1 MPVASR
7 RRSTVR
13 EPDHHCKVKGPL
25 FPPIP
30 VSHALHPCSYRY
42 AHLNAAYPCISAL
55 VFRSGD
61 DIASQRVTRLEA
73 EKLGL
78 IEKLRKA
85 MTMCRAMQK
94 QLEDVK
100 AENARLQVTDDSE
113 RVAKLEQELALKEEE
128 KLEIVA
134 KLQDVIAR
142 YHALQ
147 QELEGVAGERQVA
160 FSQVEAFKLELRT
173 QQELAAH
180 IQEKDAETMSELNE
194 ELQQAARRFAQEEA
208 RVLVFQEENNRL
220 THQVTAM
227 LADKQQQER
236 EMQQLVAESDAL
248 HTKVADLSQQV
259 SGARQQQED
268 TEQLYLEVAS
278 KLNHTLR
285 ENDELK
291 HAALENPGKSATA
304 NDDQIREL
312 EARIDVLTT
321 ELTAETA
328 KWEQK
333 LQQST
338 QQLETLT
345 TANDKAQTELKQ
357 LAEIREQLLINVGI
371 DLTYE
376 SIESMLDTKSREISM
391 LTEQLAA
398 VEGPQEEAICEA
410 VGAAVSEAE
419 RLRSQLDSLQAQYEA
434 LTVTK
439 TTGEGTVQE
448 LRVQLERLAEE
459 HAASLAAQEEGHRQV
474 CQGLEEKQT
483 QLSAELE
490 ASRARNQQNDDRFA
504 VIKRQMDGMNGALE
518 TSAAAST
525 ENGAGTVS
533 DELELALGRLQ
544 EHLKDSKE
552 AEAEVQKLKDRVQ
565 TYETEK
571 LELLEKL
578 TECETALQLRVNEI
592 EALTRLVEADANR
605 EQQVS
610 AQELTAPTVQ
620 NGDEAVNPEL
630 EAATA
635 RLHAVEAE
643 MSACKAENLRMIFE
657 VAKTADGALKLKQ
670 DHEALLEAHQEKM
683 SELEGVSSQLEA
695 LVAANRT
702 LETQLAR
709 KSEELRSH
717 LEAFAMQR
725 EDSRSLIAGLRDA
738 MSKAQKEKSKV
749 QRDLEDIKNENDVLE
764 ERISELHAIAESK
777 TEPDEW
783 QEKDREVEEL
793 RSSLVQAKVNFLE
806 QKQQLTALE
815 KKLVEVSQKSGGSTA
830 TSPSLEAE
838 RREFEA
844 ALIEMIDMEKK
855 LQVAYEAKQ
864 GLESTLQERQEAK
877 TELEDRLSTAEDR
890 LAELEQ
896 QLEQKVAL
904 IATIEE
910 QLRLAEEEREN
921 LADAVAKT
929 KSKLERSEG
938 RLQEKAIE
946 FEAFKTTTN
955 MLKDERSRLFNEI
968 ALLQEQIVTSEE
980 QKAALAS
987 SQTLANEELEEQLNE
1002 LADKIAE
1009 LETEKQELREKLEDT
1024 MYRSE
1029 EDIHELRERL
1039 YVTEEGKST
1048 LDEENL
1054 RLEAAIEALE
1064 AKVAVFQEQQTALEE
1079 ATSKMKEQLEQ
1090 TAAEGEAFQAQV
1102 TLLTAEK
1109 EESSARL
1116 ATLEEQMR
1124 VEKVE
1129 SEAAAAKLEA
1139 QVADNEALE
1148 GKTASLKQMAE
1159 KALQSL
1165 QSTRDELLAL
1175 TEERDAAKTHL
1186 SEKTAAFEAL
1196 ETQFEGLKQQIL
1208 TLEDD
1213 AASLQRRRA
1222 EEERSAVETL
1232 QGLKDSQAQT
1242 VDSLEAARR
1251 ELAEAEACVM
1261 VLVEER
1267 DAARKELSAKELKI
1281 EMLTSQQ
1288 GELELTTQKLESAMQ
1303 ILRSKSAAEA
1313 EGSAETI
1320 RKLTEST
1327 TEAEK
1332 TAQSSKESAIQAENS
1347 LQVARKQLTDSESR
1361 VAALEEERDSTR
1373 TSLNEQETKQ
1383 ESLDALQG
1391 DLQLKLRGLER
1402 ELEELRSQNAAELQ
1416 AANEATQSAKE
1427 AESTAAE
1434 TLNAVRRELTEAE
1447 SCVMVLVEERD
1458 AAKKAL
1464 SGKELKL
1471 EVLGSEHGELQL
1483 KSQTIAAELE
1493 TLRSRSLAEAQE
1505 AEESIQRLKES
1516 LDLVRRELLEVKE
1529 RGAVITTDYETTSS
1543 ALRALEEEHKAQI
1556 AQTEELGQMVV
1567 LLKTELE
1574 DSRSLHATALQT
1586 AEETICSLKD
1596 SDLTTKTSLE
1606 SVRQELSEAESRMA
1620 SLMEEHEAAKEQGR
1634 SHEALSAQQQEQLRK
1649 VESELEELRGQHST
1663 EAQAAEETIH
1673 ELKQVETQTAEA
1685 LGSVQQELV
1694 EAEARATSAME
1705 ERDVVAKDLT
1715 KTETKYE
1722 TLRSQHEDLQ
1732 QQIQALERGLEE
1744 LQALRSTEAEAA
1756 EESIHQLKE
1765 SQSQAAESLEM
1776 SRRELSEAELRATS
1790 LLEEREAAVKTWSEK
1805 EATHEALSAHHESL
1819 QERIEALENEQK
1831 QHLTETQLAEETI
1844 RSLKDSETRATEA
1857 LEAVRRE
1864 LSEAEARVV
1873 AAVEER
1879 VSIQAGLAEKE
1890 VKYEAFQ
1897 TQVDDQVQ
1905 AVRADS
1911 AKAIEALEQQLVSLS
1926 EANRSLSEE
1935 LARVG
1940 EQKAMEEEGH
1950 AALVAQKD
1958 EVIATLK
1965 TKMEELMT
1973 AYKRLKAGVQELQ
1986 ERLTQQTEAN
1996 AALQASSNELESQNS
2011 TSIEELTAL
2020 KLELAASRENASLLT
2035 EKLHEAEAASTEAE
2049 SQRENQVD
2057 SFKKRVLAYEDELA
2071 QLKRQGDVAL
2081 YEQKEAMQASFSAR
2095 EVEAQQQLTELETSL
2110 AKESA
2115 SAAEK
2120 EQEAQRMTKRLRQIE
2135 EQQAEAESDREEAQR
2150 RQEAATQEVE
2160 AELVAANETIQKLRS
2175 ATTANVDQQR
2185 ETLANLENEV
2195 AKLKI
2200 QVESEAEAAIAAR
2213 AALETYKKRAHTALK
2228 KATSDGKLNLKR
2240 AAQGTAKLEQEVVAA
2255 KGRVRI
2261 LEAEM
2266 EETHRQMTELKDAEE
2281 SRVQSARATLEA
2293 EKLAQEAAVQAAM
2306 AALKAEVARLEAEKT
2321 SFEEQIAQLMK
2332 LNEGLERQVDEL
2344 KDEAQRQSERDQQT
2358 IETKEGE
2365 VQELSKQLQA
2375 ALAAAASLA
2384 ESHGL
2389 ASNGAGR
2396 RSYSPASSPTEKERR
2411 SLSTASSSRSMEGE
2425 GNNSFLH
2432 QATMEQHEHMAAA
2445 VADSCPIPLA
2455 SKAANDVDLA
2465 QQTKYLKNVVMKY
2478 IASQVPSE
2486 KEQLVP
2492 VIAMLLHFSPQEQ
2505 QQVVS
2510 AHSKANEEA
2519 AGLFGGVFSL
2529 FGGGGTSSPQP
2540 KPLATPQHFQPTT
2553 SAAKANSSGAALGSK
2568 DKNGVLTFGNDP
2580 SDDDDDE
2587 FATPLNPFA
2596 Q

>member
-1 MPVASR
+1 MSVASR

-13 EPDHHCKVKGPL
+13 EADYHCKAKGPL

-30 VSHALHPCSYRY
+30 VSYALHPYSSRY
-42 AHLNAAYPCISAL
+42 THLNAAYPCLSAFVL
-55 VFRSGD
+55 RLGD

-73 EKLGL
+73 EKSGL

-85 MTMCRAMQK
+85 MAMCRAMQK

-100 AENARLQVTDDSE
+100 AENARLQVADDSE
-113 RVAKLEQELALKEEE
+113 RIAKLEQELALKEEE

-134 KLQDVIAR
+134 KLQDVITR

-236 EMQQLVAESDAL
+236 EMQQVEAENDAL

-278 KLNHTLR
+278 RLNHTLR

-291 HAALENPGKSATA
+291 HAALENPRKSDTA
-304 NDDQIREL
+304 SDDQIREL

-328 KWEQK
+328 KWEERQ
-333 LQQST
+333 QQST
-338 QQLETLT
+338 QQLETLA
-345 TANDKAQTELKQ
+345 TANDKAQTELEQ
-357 LAEIREQLLINVGI
+357 VAEIREQLLINVGI

-398 VEGPQEEAICEA
+398 VEGPQEQAICEA

-419 RLRSQLDSLQAQYEA
+419 GLRSQLDSLQVQYEA
-434 LTVTK
+434 LTVAK
-439 TTGEGTVQE
+439 TTGEKTIQE

-459 HAASLAAQEEGHRQV
+459 HEASLAAQEEEHHQL
-474 CQGLEEKQT
+474 CQGLEGKQT
-483 QLSAELE
+483 QLTAELE
-490 ASRARNQQNDDRFA
+490 ALRARNQQNDGRFA
-504 VIKRQMDGMNGALE
+504 GIKRQIDGMSGALE

-525 ENGAGTVS
+525 ENGAGATS

-544 EHLKDSKE
+544 EHLKDSEE
-552 AEAEVQKLKDRVQ
+552 AEAQKLKDQVQ
-565 TYETEK
+565 AYETEK
-571 LELLEKL
+571 LELMEKL
-578 TECETALQLRVNEI
+578 TECETALQLRANEI
-592 EALTRLVEADANR
+592 EALTRLVEADVDR

-610 AQELTAPTVQ
+610 AQEHTAPTVQ
-620 NGDEAVNPEL
+620 NGGKAVDQEL

-657 VAKTADGALKLKQ
+657 VAKTADGVSKLKQ
-670 DHEALLEAHQEKM
+670 DHEVLLEAHREKA

-695 LVAANRT
+695 LVAANQT
-702 LETQLAR
+702 LETQLER

-725 EDSRSLIAGLRDA
+725 EDSRSLIAGLKDA
-738 MSKAQKEKSKV
+738 MTKAQKEKSKV
-749 QRDLEDIKNENDVLE
+749 QRDLEDIKSENDVLE
-764 ERISELHAIAESK
+764 ERISELHAIADSK

-815 KKLVEVSQKSGGSTA
+815 KKLVEVSQKSGGSTV
-830 TSPSLEAE
+830 TSSSLEAE

-890 LAELEQ
+890 LTELEQ

-910 QLRLAEEEREN
+910 QLRLAEEEHEN
-921 LADAVAKT
+921 LADVVAKT

-938 RLQEKAIE
+938 RLEEKAIE

-968 ALLQEQIVTSEE
+968 ALLQEQIMTSEA

-1029 EDIHELRERL
+1029 EDIHQLRERL
-1039 YVTEEGKST
+1039 YMTEEEKSA

-1064 AKVAVFQEQQTALEE
+1064 ANVAVFQEHQMTLEE
-1079 ATSKMKEQLEQ
+1079 ATSKLKEQLER
-1090 TAAEGEAFQAQV
+1090 TVAEGEAFQAQV
-1102 TLLTAEK
+1102 AQLTAEK

-1124 VEKVE
+1124 AEKVE
-1129 SEAAAAKLEA
+1129 SDAVAAKLETH
-1139 QVADNEALE
+1139 VAENEALE
-1148 GKTASLKQMAE
+1148 SKTASLKQMAE

-1175 TEERDAAKTHL
+1175 TEERDAAKTYL

-1222 EEERSAVETL
+1222 EEERSAVEAI

-1242 VDSLEAARR
+1242 VDSLEAVRH
-1251 ELAEAEACVM
+1251 ELAQAEACVM

-1281 EMLTSQQ
+1281 EMLTGQQ

-1313 EGSAETI
+1313 EEAAETI

-1332 TAQSSKESAIQAENS
+1332 TAQSSKESTIQAENS
-1347 LQVARKQLTDSESR
+1347 LQIAREQLTDSESR
-1361 VAALEEERDSTR
+1361 VAALEEERDATR
-1373 TSLNEQETKQ
+1373 TSLSEQETKQ

-1416 AANEATQSAKE
+1416 AASAAIQSAKE
-1427 AESTAAE
+1427 AKSTAAE
-1434 TLNAVRRELTEAE
+1434 MLVTVRRELTEAE

-1458 AAKKAL
+1458 AAKKAV

-1493 TLRSRSLAEAQE
+1493 TLRSRSLTETQE
-1505 AEESIQRLKES
+1505 AEESIRRLKES
-1516 LDLVRRELLEVKE
+1516 LDLVRRELLEVEE
-1529 RGAVITTDYETTSS
+1529 RGAAITADYETTSS

-1556 AQTEELGQMVV
+1556 AQTEELGKMVV

-1574 DSRSLHATALQT
+1574 DSRSLHTTALQT
-1586 AEETICSLKD
+1586 AEETIRSLKD
-1596 SDLTTKTSLE
+1596 SDLETKSSLE

-1620 SLMEEHEAAKEQGR
+1620 SLMEEHEATKEQGQ

-1649 VESELEELRGQHST
+1649 VESELKELRGQRSA
-1663 EAQAAEETIH
+1663 EAQAAEETIR
-1673 ELKQVETQTAEA
+1673 ELKKAETQTAEA
-1685 LGSVQQELV
+1685 LGSVQQQLV
-1694 EAEARATSAME
+1694 EAEARVTSVME
-1705 ERDVVAKDLT
+1705 ERDVVAKDLME
-1715 KTETKYE
+1715 TESKYE

-1732 QQIQALERGLEE
+1732 RQIHALERGLEE

-1765 SQSQAAESLEM
+1765 SESQAAESLET
-1776 SRRELSEAELRATS
+1776 SRRQLSEAELRVTS
-1790 LLEEREAAVKTWSEK
+1790 LMEEREAAVKAWSEK
-1805 EATHEALSAHHESL
+1805 EAAHEALSAHHESL
-1819 QERIEALENEQK
+1819 QARIETLEKEQK
-1831 QHLTETQLAEETI
+1831 QQLTEMQLAEETI
-1844 RSLKDSETRATEA
+1844 RSLKDSETRTTEA

-1864 LSEAEARVV
+1864 LSEAEARAV

-1879 VSIQAGLAEKE
+1879 DAIQAGLIEKE
-1890 VKYEAFQ
+1890 AKYEAFQ
-1897 TQVDDQVQ
+1897 TQADDQVQ

-1911 AKAIEALEQQLVSLS
+1911 AKAIEALEQQIVSLS
-1926 EANRSLSEE
+1926 ESNRSMSEE
-1935 LARVG
+1935 LTRVG
-1940 EQKAMEEEGH
+1940 EQKAVEEEGH
-1950 AALVAQKD
+1950 VALVAQKD

-1965 TKMEELMT
+1965 TKVEELMA
-1973 AYKRLKAGVQELQ
+1973 AYKRLKAAVQELQ
-1986 ERLTQQTEAN
+1986 ERLTQQSEAN
-1996 AALQASSNELESQNS
+1996 AALQASSNEFESQHS
-2011 TSIEELTAL
+2011 ISIEELTAL
-2020 KLELAASRENASLLT
+2020 KLELAASRENASLL
-2035 EKLHEAEAASTEAE
+2035 AEELRDAEVASTEAE

-2071 QLKRQGDVAL
+2071 QLKRQGGVAL

-2095 EVEAQQQLTELETSL
+2095 EVEIQQQLTELETSL
-2110 AKESA
+2110 AKECA
-2115 SAAEK
+2115 SAAKK
-2120 EQEAQRMTKRLRQIE
+2120 EQEAQIMTERLRQIE
-2135 EQQAEAESDREEAQR
+2135 EQQAEADSDREEAQR

-2228 KATSDGKLNLKR
+2228 KATSDGKLNLKK
-2240 AAQGTAKLEQEVVAA
+2240 AAQGTARLEQEVVAA

-2261 LEAEM
+2261 LEVEI
-2266 EETHRQMTELKDAEE
+2266 EETRRQMAELKDVEE
-2281 SRVQSARATLEA
+2281 SRVQTARATLEG
-2293 EKLAQEAAVQAAM
+2293 EKRAQEAVVKAAM
-2306 AALKAEVARLEAEKT
+2306 DALKGEVARLEAEKS
-2321 SFEEQIAQLMK
+2321 SFEDQITQLMS
-2332 LNEGLERQVDEL
+2332 LNG
-2344 KDEAQRQSERDQQT
+2344 
-2358 IETKEGE
+2358 
-2365 VQELSKQLQA
+2365 
-2375 ALAAAASLA
+2375 
-2384 ESHGL
+2384 
-2389 ASNGAGR
+2389 
-2396 RSYSPASSPTEKERR
+2396 
-2411 SLSTASSSRSMEGE
+2411 
-2425 GNNSFLH
+2425 
-2432 QATMEQHEHMAAA
+2432 
-2445 VADSCPIPLA
+2445 
-2455 SKAANDVDLA
+2455 
-2465 QQTKYLKNVVMKY
+2465 
-2478 IASQVPSE
+2478 
-2486 KEQLVP
+2486 
-2492 VIAMLLHFSPQEQ
+2492 
-2505 QQVVS
+2505 
-2510 AHSKANEEA
+2510 
-2519 AGLFGGVFSL
+2519 
-2529 FGGGGTSSPQP
+2529 
-2540 KPLATPQHFQPTT
+2540 
-2553 SAAKANSSGAALGSK
+2553 
-2568 DKNGVLTFGNDP
+2568 
-2580 SDDDDDE
+2580 
-2587 FATPLNPFA
+2587 
-2596 Q
+2596 